1 MSTVEKDNSKIELP
15 KMLNDLLSKAKAEE
29 LSDELGS
36 LMDSIKVLGW
46 KEMRPWSE
54 FSAVFKPPQ
63 FTSKY
68 IEQRM
73 VTNMLY
79 YRTNYLMII
88 LAICIIKII
97 FSPSLLIT
105 LILCSA
111 FTFYAKYML
120 KAPIK
125 AGEVVINEDQKNV
138 GIIGINVLTL
148 LIMGALVEICWMF
161 LYSFIICILHMTMR
175 PRNVGSKT
183 NKTYEELKLSTGL
196 YSMFG
201 IGGQLNGDAS
211 NKESSRDPE
220 NPTNDEPSE
229 PTLNGYPNTESMR
242 KRANK

>member
-1 MSTVEKDNSKIELP
+1 MSGIEKDNSKIELP
-15 KMLNDLLSKAKAEE
+15 KMLNDILSKAKAEE

-36 LMDSIKVLGW
+36 LIERIKVLGW

-54 FSAVFKPPQ
+54 FAAVFKPPQ

-79 YRTNYLMII
+79 YRTNYFLIT
-88 LAICIIKII
+88 LAICLIKILI
-97 FSPSLLIT
+97 SPSLLIT
-105 LILCSA
+105 MILCST

-125 AGEVVINEDQKNV
+125 AGEVVINEDQKNL

-161 LYSFIICILHMTMR
+161 LYSFLVCLFHMTMR

-183 NKTYEELKLSTGL
+183 NKTYEELKLSTGI

-201 IGGQLNGDAS
+201 IGGQLNGDIS
-211 NKESSRDPE
+211 NKEGVNDPE
-220 NPTNDEPSE
+220 NPTNDDSSEPS
-229 PTLNGYPNTESMR
+229 LNGYPHTESMR
-242 KRANK
+242 KRSNK